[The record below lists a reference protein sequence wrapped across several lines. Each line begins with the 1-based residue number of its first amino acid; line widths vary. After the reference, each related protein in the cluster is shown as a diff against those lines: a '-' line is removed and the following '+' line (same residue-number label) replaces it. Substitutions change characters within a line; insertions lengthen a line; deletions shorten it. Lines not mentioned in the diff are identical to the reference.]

1 MALNK
6 VLPRYYWEL
15 WAVCMQVLL
24 CRTHLRRG
32 AQRFWVKSL
41 LYIPPE
47 RSSGPKKPLGQV
59 NAALSV
65 LCRTPYMEILRSR
78 VDADLSIVA

>member
-1 MALNK
+1 MC
-6 VLPRYYWEL
+6 V
-15 WAVCMQVLL
+15 QVLL

-59 NAALSV
+59 NFALSL
-65 LCRTPYMEILRSR
+65 LCRTLYMKISRSI
-78 VDADLSIVA
+78 VEADLSIVV